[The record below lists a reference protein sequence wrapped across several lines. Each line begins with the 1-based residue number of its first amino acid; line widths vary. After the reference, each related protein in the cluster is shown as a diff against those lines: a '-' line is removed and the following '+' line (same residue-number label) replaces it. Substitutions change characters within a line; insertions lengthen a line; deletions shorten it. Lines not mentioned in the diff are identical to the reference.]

1 MELIASFFVDKH
13 SKWLISVAL
22 ISFPLINW
30 QKPDS
35 IWNEANIIIG
45 KFQQNLNIYRQM
57 INWINFL
64 QLLDFDLSV
73 ENLKNFLII
82 GNFAEKNNNQ
92 LNALKKIFRL
102 KKVLNEVFEVEE
114 NIIAFQLNN
123 LQNFVELL
131 IK

>member
-1 MELIASFFVDKH
+1 MLINFKND
-13 SKWLISVAL
+13 WLVL
-22 ISFPLINW
+22 RLLVFPLINW
-30 QKPDS
+30 RKPDS
-35 IWNEANIIIG
+35 MWNEANIIIA

-64 QLLDFDLSV
+64 QLFDFGLSI
-73 ENLKNFLII
+73 ENLKIFLII

-102 KKVLNEVFEVEE
+102 KKVLNQVFEVKG

-123 LQNFVELL
+123 LRNFVELL

>member
-1 MELIASFFVDKH
+1 
-13 SKWLISVAL
+13 LISVAL
-22 ISFPLINW
+22 TSFPLINW